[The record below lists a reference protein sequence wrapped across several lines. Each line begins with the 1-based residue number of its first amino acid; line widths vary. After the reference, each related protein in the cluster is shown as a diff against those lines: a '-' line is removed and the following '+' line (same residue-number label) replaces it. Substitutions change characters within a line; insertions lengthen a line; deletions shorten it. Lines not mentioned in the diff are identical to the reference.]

1 MIEAGPGHPENVP
14 GNRLSG
20 LPTETFACA
29 PWSKTNETGHGAQ
42 RDDNEAA
49 RISVSG
55 RRKNWRRIFPP
66 WPPEDRP
73 RDPRPAARRKLFHR
87 WHGGCRLPP
96 MYLPTVDSGT
106 KSLSHEP
113 GGGEPGSGAVLQQA
127 GHDRAMDQG
136 RKSQTHKSIYRLSPP
151 PKVRTERNLQNSRLD
166 PDETGSPVDLAY
178 QIAAKCAFFT
188 RGRRESRKLKTP
200 WRMTESGANHSLRG
214 IPCYT
219 EENNEISEIWR
230 CQSMGLYKR
239 HSTCKG

>member
-1 MIEAGPGHPENVP
+1 MGIPKITFQRQPLIRAA
-14 GNRLSG
+14 NRDLCLRTVVEDKRDWGTVRRVTTTKPPASRFRDG
-20 LPTETFACA
+20 ER
-29 PWSKTNETGHGAQ
+29 TG
-42 RDDNEAA
+42 DEY
-49 RISVSG
+49 ST
-55 RRKNWRRIFPP
+55 P

-73 RDPRPAARRKLFHR
+73 RDPGPDSTHEPGQPAVGSSAHDRSTDPRSFSAQKAVPP

-127 GHDRAMDQG
+127 RHDRAMDQG

-151 PKVRTERNLQNSRLD
+151 PKVRTERNLQNSRLN

-188 RGRRESRKLKTP
+188 RGRREVRKLKTR
-200 WRMTESGANHSLRG
+200 WRIGVNSN
-214 IPCYT
+214 
-219 EENNEISEIWR
+219 
-230 CQSMGLYKR
+230 
-239 HSTCKG
+239 